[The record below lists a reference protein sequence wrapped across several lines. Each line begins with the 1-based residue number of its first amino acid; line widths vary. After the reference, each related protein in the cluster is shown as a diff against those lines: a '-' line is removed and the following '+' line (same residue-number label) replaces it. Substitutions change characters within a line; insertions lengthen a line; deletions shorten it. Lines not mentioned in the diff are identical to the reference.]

1 MKRPKLFPLRP
12 LEIGTPQAESLSS
25 YVCRLAEAHSLG
37 VATLIRWV
45 LVPEIGIEDHGK
57 GLRYLSSSGHLVNG
71 VGKVA
76 KDWLEA
82 LVRLTEGIVP
92 LIGTNLLPLNPVS
105 TPRHLLRK
113 NTAWCPRCL
122 EESISR
128 DEGPHEPLLW
138 SVLLVRSCPKHGTLL
153 SEICPYC
160 KNKVPYFSAN
170 RRVGCC
176 AVCRRWLGG
185 EYEPLEGRP
194 EGGAEALARTAEI
207 VGKLLAD
214 LPSLDRKIAP
224 ESLAKGIRTT
234 IELSSGGNLTIFAR
248 KIEKKKGAVS
258 AWRSGKVVPSFQE
271 LVRISFATGIP
282 LTSILTGKFPESINF
297 QTKEAVEWVPL
308 KKTKSGN
315 SYKNCETALRKAL
328 RGGLERDPPP
338 SIATITKEIGVPTR
352 YAWLY
357 CPDLARLVA
366 KKRKSFLSASF
377 KKRELSFE
385 KELFQ
390 KVKDLQEQG
399 VHPSLRSIGEKISR
413 KAKLRKDQ
421 KRSLWKGDIN
431 ELIILKNN
439 KP

>member
-76 KDWLEA
+76 KDWLKA

-113 NTAWCPRCL
+113 NTAWCPQCL

-138 SVLLVRSCPKHGTLL
+138 SILSVRSCPKHETLL

-234 IELSSGGNLTIFAR
+234 IELSSGGNLTVFAR
-248 KIEKKKGAVS
+248 KIGKKKGAVS

-338 SIATITKEIGVPTR
+338 SIAMVTKEIGVPTR

-357 CPDLARLVA
+357 CPDLAREVSERR
-366 KKRKSFLSASF
+366 KKFLSKEYKIREISF
-377 KKRELSFE
+377 RE
-385 KELFQ
+385 ELT
-390 KVKDLQEQG
+390 KTMKDLRKQG
-399 VHPSLRSIGEKISR
+399 IYPSLGKVGEKTSR
-413 KAKLRKDQ
+413 KAKLRRDQ
-421 KRSLWKGDIN
+421 NRLSWEEIEKQS
-431 ELIILKNN
+431 ELS
-439 KP
+439 